1 MLSIT
6 IQEGNGGKLGLP
18 PDLFPYQ
25 LRFNLDSIQVQ
36 VWSIEWKWT
45 VLGQG
50 VNRCC
55 SLNRKVVGAY
65 FFCVMPLGRQ

>member
-1 MLSIT
+1 M
-6 IQEGNGGKLGLP
+6 GKIGCNLGCA

-36 VWSIEWKWT
+36 VWSIGWKWI
-45 VLGQG
+45 VLEQG

-65 FFCVMPLGRQ
+65 FFCVALLGRQ